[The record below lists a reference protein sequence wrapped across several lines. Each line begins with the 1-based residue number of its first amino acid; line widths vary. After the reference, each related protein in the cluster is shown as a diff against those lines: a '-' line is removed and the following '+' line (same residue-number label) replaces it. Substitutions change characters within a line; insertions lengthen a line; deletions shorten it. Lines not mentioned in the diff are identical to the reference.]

1 MTHDAL
7 RIGRVS
13 LPKQIYHLTTV
24 IAGRRPLLAD
34 FWLARAV
41 IGEMRRLDAD
51 RLVES
56 MAWVVMPDHVHWLA
70 QLTGDAELADVM
82 RVFKG
87 RTARRINGLCGAQ
100 GSVWQKAFHDRAVRR
115 EDDLPALARYIVANP
130 IRSGLV
136 TRIGDYP
143 HWDAVWL

>member
-13 LPKQIYHLTTV
+13 LPQQIYHLTTV

-41 IGEMRRLDAD
+41 IDEMRRLDAD
-51 RLVES
+51 GQVES

-70 QLTGDAELADVM
+70 QLTGETGLAEV
-82 RVFKG
+82 
-87 RTARRINGLCGAQ
+87 
-100 GSVWQKAFHDRAVRR
+100 VR
-115 EDDLPALARYIVANP
+115 NP
-130 IRSGLV
+130 IYATGVGLLLFGHQ
-136 TRIGDYP
+136 RIRDQQTEGGVGGGL
-143 HWDAVWL
+143 HGVWDRMKSWFQGNF

>member
-1 MTHDAL
+1 MTYDAL
-7 RIGRVS
+7 RVGRVS
-13 LPKQIYHLTTV
+13 IPGQVYFVTMVT
-24 IAGRRPLLAD
+24 AGRRTLFTD
-34 FWLARAV
+34 FGLARVV
-41 IGEMRRLDAD
+41 IREMRRLDD
-51 RLVES
+51 DSWVES